1 MTKLRYSLS
10 FFLMLVFIVST
21 LCAQTN
27 YYVDAVNGNDQNK
40 GTTPKTAWK
49 TLAGATKQT
58 LVAGDHLL
66 FHAGQVWEGQLTI
79 TAKGSP
85 EIPVLIDRYGKG
97 TNPHIKGNGV
107 RQAAVCIINSEYIV
121 VQNLEV
127 SNKASEDIKGLSGL
141 MVSIND
147 FGVAHNI
154 KLLNLFIHDVNGS
167 LVKAQGGGSGILIK
181 NGGRNTPSTFNGL
194 LVENCK
200 IQRCQRN
207 GIIFNGYSARSNWHP
222 NLGVVVRKNILDQVP
237 GDGIVPIGCDGA
249 LIEYNV
255 MRNCPRLLPDT
266 EAAAGIWPW
275 SCDNTIIQYN
285 EVSDHKAPWDGQG
298 FDSDWNCK
306 NTIIQYNYSHDNKGG
321 FLLICNDGKS
331 KLPFS
336 VGNVGT
342 IIRYNVSVNDGL
354 RTNPTRSG
362 IFSPIIHIGGAAFN
376 SKIYNN
382 IIYMPKKPS
391 AITDTTIIHATS
403 WNGFSDSTYFANN
416 IFYSEGPTV
425 FNFEQSTRNFF
436 ENNLY
441 FGIQHNRPADPA
453 AILADP
459 QFKSLPDSQREG
471 FDRLKC
477 FMLQKS
483 SPALRTGKLIPGN
496 ADKDFYEKKIDPQ
509 TKSLNIGIQQ

>member
-1 MTKLRYSLS
+1 MK
-10 FFLMLVFIVST
+10 T
-21 LCAQTN
+21 LCYLLLHSLILTLFIGTLHAQRN
-27 YYVDAVNGNDQNK
+27 YYVDVVKGDDQNT
-40 GTTPKTAWK
+40 GTTITTAWK
-49 TLAGATKQT
+49 TLSKINQQT
-58 LVAGDHLL
+58 LIAGDHLL
-66 FHAGQVWEGQLTI
+66 FHAGQVWEGQLTLI
-79 TAKGSP
+79 AKGTP
-85 EIPVLIDRYGKG
+85 NAPIVIDRYGKG
-97 TNPHIKGNGV
+97 TNPHIQGNGV
-107 RQAAVCIINSEYIV
+107 RQAAVSINNSEYIT
-121 VQNLEV
+121 VQNLEI
-127 SNKASEDIKGLSGL
+127 SNTASESIRGLSGIL
-141 MVSIND
+141 VSIND
-147 FGVAHNI
+147 FGVAHDI

-167 LVKAQGGGSGILIK
+167 LVKEQGGGSGILIK
-181 NGGRNTPSTFNGL
+181 NSGRNAPSTFDRL
-194 LVENCK
+194 LIENCK

-222 NLGVVVRKNILDQVP
+222 NLNVVIRKNILDQVP

-255 MRNCPRLLPDT
+255 MRNCSRLLPDT

-306 NTIIQYNYSHDNKGG
+306 NTIIQYNYSHDNEGG

-342 IIRYNVSVNDGL
+342 IVRYNVSVNDGL
-354 RTNPTRSG
+354 RTNLTRSG
-362 IFSPIIHIGGAAFN
+362 IFSPIIHVAGTAFN

-391 AITDTTIIHATS
+391 NIIDTTIIQMTS
-403 WNGFSDSTYFANN
+403 WNGFPDSTYFANN
-416 IFYSEGPTV
+416 IFYSEGPAV
-425 FNFEQSTRNFF
+425 FKFEESSRNFF

-441 FGIQHNRPADPA
+441 FGVQHNRPVDPA
-453 AILADP
+453 AILDDP
-459 QFKSLPDSQREG
+459 QFKSLPDSQGEG

-477 FMLQKS
+477 FMLQRT
-483 SPALRTGKLIPGN
+483 SPAVGAGKLMPIN
-496 ADKDFYEKKIDPQ
+496 AEKDFYGNTIDQ
-509 TKSLNIGIQQ
+509 KVKRLNIGIQQ

>member
-1 MTKLRYSLS
+1 
-10 FFLMLVFIVST
+10 MLLLIACT
-21 LCAQTN
+21 LHAQTR
-27 YYVDAVNGNDQNK
+27 YYVDAVNGNDHNA
-40 GTTPKTAWK
+40 GTNPGSALK
-49 TLAGATKQT
+49 TLSIIQKLHLG
-58 LVAGDHLL
+58 AGDQLL
-66 FHAGQVWEGQLTI
+66 FHAGQVWEEQLTI
-79 TAKGSP
+79 TAKGSKEAP
-85 EIPVLIDRYGKG
+85 IIIDRYEKG
-97 TNPHIKGNGV
+97 ENPHIKGAGV
-107 RQAAVCIINSEYIV
+107 SPSAVCIINSEHIT
-121 VQNLEV
+121 VQNLEI
-127 SNKASEDIKGLSGL
+127 SNAAPETVKGLSGI

-147 FGVAHNI
+147 FGVAHDL

-167 LVKAQGGGSGILIK
+167 LVKEQGGGSGILIK
-181 NGGRNTPSTFNGL
+181 NSGRNTPSVFNGL
-194 LVENCK
+194 LIESCK

-207 GIIFNGYSARSNWHP
+207 GIIFNGYAARSNWHP
-222 NLGVVVRKNILDQVP
+222 NLGVVIRKNVLEQVP

-306 NTIIQYNYSHDNKGG
+306 NTIIQYNYSHDNEGG

-354 RTNPTRSG
+354 RTNKTRSG
-362 IFSPIIHIGGAAFN
+362 IFSPIIHVAGTAFN

-391 AITDTTIIHATS
+391 AIIDTTIIQMTS
-403 WNGFSDSTYFANN
+403 WNGFPDSTYFANN
-416 IFYSEGPTV
+416 IFYSEGPTI
-425 FNFEQSTRNFF
+425 FKFEESTRNFF

-441 FGIQHNRPADPA
+441 FGVQHNRPVDAK

-459 QFKSLPDSQREG
+459 QFRSSPESQHEG

-483 SPALRTGKLIPGN
+483 SPSLGTGKSISNN
-496 ADKDFYEKKIDPQ
+496 AEKDFFGNKIDPQ